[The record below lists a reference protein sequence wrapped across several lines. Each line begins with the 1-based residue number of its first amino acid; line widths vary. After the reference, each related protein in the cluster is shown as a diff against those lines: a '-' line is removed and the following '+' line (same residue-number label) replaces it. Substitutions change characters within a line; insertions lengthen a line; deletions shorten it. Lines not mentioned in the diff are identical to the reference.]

1 MKSQKNTG
9 TTHTSYVMIQ
19 EGMNSLEITVVIM
32 PLAYM
37 NLNSACTDMKS
48 SRPTTVNIH
57 MDDTIQHAFQ
67 LSYNLS

>member
-37 NLNSACTDMKS
+37 NLNSLPALT
-48 SRPTTVNIH
+48 
-57 MDDTIQHAFQ
+57 
-67 LSYNLS
+67 